1 LAILPNEG
9 EVMKTKQVKREE
21 ADARN
26 AAWRELSVEEQKK
39 ALYSRPGKCEKQLGK
54 MERN

>member
-1 LAILPNEG
+1 
-9 EVMKTKQVKREE
+9 MKTKQVKREE